1 MGGKGGREGQVY
13 RDDDGTSSL
22 CSLHAFIHY
31 SSPAPS
37 FLPCLLPFLPPSLP
51 QVLISFPVMAG
62 TFAAYDSLTYPYKGT
77 IYRLWETASCKTYI
91 NTKNL
96 VRKGGRKGGREGKR
110 EGGI

>member
-1 MGGKGGREGQVY
+1 
-13 RDDDGTSSL
+13 
-22 CSLHAFIHY
+22 
-31 SSPAPS
+31 
-37 FLPCLLPFLPPSLP
+37 
-51 QVLISFPVMAG
+51 MAG